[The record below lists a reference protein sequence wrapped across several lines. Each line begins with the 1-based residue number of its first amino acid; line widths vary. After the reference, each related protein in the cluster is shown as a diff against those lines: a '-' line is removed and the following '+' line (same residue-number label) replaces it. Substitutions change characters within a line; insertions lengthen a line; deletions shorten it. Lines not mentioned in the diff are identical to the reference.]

1 MNFFFEIFYR
11 NRFKNCTV
19 EIRQGA
25 LYPEFSSF
33 YFLVLF
39 SGLDQKGSGCRDQCC
54 EKCSG
59 VSRQRSV
66 LKGKLRTQLMQVGDA

>member
-1 MNFFFEIFYR
+1 MNFFLEIFYS

-39 SGLDQKGSGCRDQCC
+39 SGLDQKGSGCRDQC
-54 EKCSG
+54 SG
-59 VSRQRSV
+59 VSRQRSF